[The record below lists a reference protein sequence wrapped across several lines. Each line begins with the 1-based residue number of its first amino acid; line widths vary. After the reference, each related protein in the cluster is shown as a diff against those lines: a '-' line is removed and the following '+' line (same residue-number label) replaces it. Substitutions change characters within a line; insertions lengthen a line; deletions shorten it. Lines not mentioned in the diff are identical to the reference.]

1 MKRRSVVPVVSAFT
15 AVAALAVA
23 GPAGGTFAGHNGR
36 IVFEHFTSTSPS
48 QITSVT
54 PRGRH
59 ARVLTDYKR
68 EAVQP
73 DVSPRGGRIAFTLIG
88 SRRVPDKVITM
99 RMGGANAHSITHGC
113 TGRCLGDGEPAWSP
127 DGRQIVFNRAFG
139 PIVKDNA
146 DHIDLMIINRNGT
159 HLRTLIHDT
168 GNGKRRDIE
177 AGGWSWSPDGT
188 QLAGTF
194 ADLNSPKQASAIFTV
209 DLDSLD
215 THRIT
220 PWRLNAGNPDYSP
233 SGRRIVFN
241 SAWEGQTHSSLY
253 TISPMGT
260 NVRRLNHPRSNY
272 TFAPKFSP
280 SGNQIVYV
288 VAGQHTTIHL
298 ARRTIG
304 GAVRKRIT
312 RDTLKGANP
321 SWAARP

>member
-1 MKRRSVVPVVSAFT
+1 MT
-15 AVAALAVA
+15 A
-23 GPAGGTFAGHNGR
+23 
-36 IVFEHFTSTSPS
+36 
-48 QITSVT
+48 
-54 PRGRH
+54 RGRH

-68 EAVQP
+68 ETAAP
-73 DVSPRGGRIAFTLIG
+73 DVSPRGGRIAFTLVG

-99 RMGGANAHSITHGC
+99 RSGGANAHAITHGC

-127 DGRQIVFNRAFG
+127 DGRQLVFSRAFG

-146 DHIDLMIINRNGT
+146 DHIDLMIVNRNGT
-159 HLRTLIHDT
+159 HLRTLIHDA
-168 GNGKRRDIE
+168 GNGKRRDFE
-177 AGGWSWSPDGT
+177 AGGWSWSPDGS

-194 ADLNSPKQASAIFTV
+194 ADLNSPSQASAIFTV
-209 DLDSLD
+209 DLNSLD

-233 SGRRIVFN
+233 DGRRIVFN

-253 TISPMGT
+253 TISPEGT
-260 NVRRLNHPRSNY
+260 NMRRLNHPRSRY
-272 TFAPKFSP
+272 TFGPKYSP

-288 VAGQHTTIHL
+288 VAGRHTTIHL

-312 RDTLKGANP
+312 RDTLRGIDP
-321 SWAARP
+321 SWGARP

>member
-1 MKRRSVVPVVSAFT
+1 MKRWSVVAVVSAFT

-36 IVFEHFTSTSPS
+36 IVFEHFTSSSPS

-68 EAVQP
+68 GAVAP
-73 DVSPRGGRIAFTLIG
+73 DVSPGGGRIAFTLIG
-88 SRRVPDKVITM
+88 SRRVPDKVISM
-99 RMGGANAHSITHGC
+99 RIGGANAHALTHGC

-127 DGRQIVFNRAFG
+127 DGRQIVFNRAFA
-139 PIVKDNA
+139 PIVNDNA
-146 DHIDLMIINRNGT
+146 DHVDLMIMNRNGT

-168 GNGKRRDIE
+168 GNSKRDFE
-177 AGGWSWSPDGT
+177 AGGWTWSPDGT
-188 QLAGTF
+188 QLAATF
-194 ADLNSPKQASAIFTV
+194 QDLKTRGSALYTV
-209 DLDSLD
+209 ELDSLD
-215 THRIT
+215 IHRIT

-233 SGRRIVFN
+233 DGRRIVFN

-253 TISPMGT
+253 TISPEGT
-260 NVRRLNHPRSNY
+260 SMRRLNHPRSRY

-288 VAGQHTTIHL
+288 VAGRHTTIHL

-304 GAVRKRIT
+304 GAVRKRVT
-312 RDTLKGANP
+312 RDTLRGLNP
-321 SWAARP
+321 SWATRP

>member
-1 MKRRSVVPVVSAFT
+1 M
-15 AVAALAVA
+15 AAT
-23 GPAGGTFAGHNGR
+23 PARATFAGRNGR
-36 IVFEHFTSTSPS
+36 IVFEHFTSSSPS

-59 ARVLTDYKR
+59 ARVLTNYKR

-73 DVSPRGGRIAFTLIG
+73 DVSPRGGRIAFTLVG
-88 SRRVPDKVITM
+88 SSRAPDKLITM
-99 RMGGANAHSITHGC
+99 RSGGANAHAITHGC
-113 TGRCLGDGEPAWSP
+113 RGKCLGDGEAAWSP

-139 PIVKDNA
+139 PIVNDAA
-146 DHIDLMIINRNGT
+146 DHVDLMVINRNGT
-159 HLRTLIHDT
+159 HQRTLVHHT
-168 GNGKRRDIE
+168 GNGKRRIE

-194 ADLNSPKQASAIFTV
+194 QDLNSRTQASAIFTV
-209 DLDSLD
+209 DLASNDI
-215 THRIT
+215 HRIT

-233 SGRRIVFN
+233 NGRRIVFN

-253 TISPMGT
+253 TITPKGRNM
-260 NVRRLNHPRSNY
+260 RRLNHPRSHY
-272 TFAPKFSP
+272 TFAPKYSP

-288 VAGQHTTIHL
+288 VAGRHTTLHL

-312 RDTLKGANP
+312 RATMRGINP
-321 SWAARP
+321 FWAARP